1 MILCDLIIRFWRSME
16 RTFLGERVGQLDIY
30 MYSLNQFS
38 YFRDRNWFH
47 HGRPQIR
54 LFFIGPMN
62 YLNSSGPS
70 VINYMTF
77 TTFLLLLFLLLEIL
91 KSTWTW
97 IRLKSFI
104 WQFVGD
110 KNGHRPDSEAKTQFN
125 DHFPYPMKWSIVY
138 KVPFHNDIR
147 ILFESIT
154 K

>member
-1 MILCDLIIRFWRSME
+1 MSLCDLIIRFWRSTE
-16 RTFLGERVGQLDIY
+16 RIILGERVGQSDIY
-30 MYSLNQFS
+30 MYSLNQLS
-38 YFRDRNWFH
+38 YLRDRNWFH
-47 HGRPQIR
+47 HERPQIR
-54 LFFIGPMN
+54 LFFIWPMN
-62 YLNSSGPS
+62 YLNSSGTS

-77 TTFLLLLFLLLEIL
+77 TTFFLLLLEIL

-110 KNGHRPDSEAKTQFN
+110 KNGSRPDSEAKKPFS
-125 DHFPYPMKWSIVY
+125 DHFPYPIKWSIVY